1 MTKHRYHINVF
12 YSDEDKRFIAD
23 VPDLKYCSAHGRT
36 PEQAVKE
43 IQIAVENWL
52 AAARDSGRRIPEPHY
67 RPVMYQGVTGAA
79 PATKPAKRAKSSHTG
94 AKTTAA

>member
-23 VPDLKYCSAHGRT
+23 LPDLKYCSALERT
-36 PEQAVKE
+36 PEQAVTE

-52 AAARDSGRRIPEPHY
+52 AAARDSGRRIQEPHY
-67 RPVMYQGVTGAA
+67 RPIMYQRVTGAA
-79 PATKPAKRAKSSHTG
+79 PASKPAKRARSSHTR
-94 AKTTAA
+94 AKTAAA